1 MSIIEDVYNE
11 YPFPISTF
19 KYYLERPIEV
29 NGDHHRRL
37 AMRMNALLCGDDEIL
52 WNEAEAA
59 VIEAFQMR
67 IHLWDGVRDA
77 IVKSKIP
84 VTELK

>member
-1 MSIIEDVYNE
+1 MSIIEDAHNE
-11 YPFPISTF
+11 YPFRISTF
-19 KYYLERPIEV
+19 KYYLERPVEV
-29 NGDHHRRL
+29 DGDHHSRL

-67 IHLWDGVRDA
+67 IHLRDGVCDT
-77 IVKSKIP
+77 IVKSKIL